1 MLKVH
6 ANAKSVLAKALVRAQ
21 SAMGID
27 NQQMAAI
34 LGVNRT
40 TLARAYQSENLDP
53 EQNAGRLAA
62 VVLRIY
68 RSVHTLM
75 GGDTRNIQHWLNT
88 PNRAFSEQT
97 PLQLML
103 SVDGLVSV
111 AQYCDA
117 MRGRA

>member
-1 MLKVH
+1 MLKPQIDRK
-6 ANAKSVLAKALVRAQ
+6 AVLAKALLRAQ
-21 SAMGID
+21 DVMGID

-40 TLARAYQSENLDP
+40 TLARAYQSVNLDP

-62 VVLRIY
+62 LVLRIY
-68 RSVHTLM
+68 RAVHTLM
-75 GGDTRNIQHWLNT
+75 GGNGENIRHWLAT
-88 PNRAFSEQT
+88 PNKALAGGA
-97 PLQLML
+97 PLDAMQ
-103 SVDGLVSV
+103 SIEGLVSV